1 MNEKSA
7 GLKFRLALE
16 KCKPLQIVGTINAY
30 CAMLAEDAGHEA
42 IYLSGGG
49 VANASYGLPDLGI
62 TNLKDVIVDVERI
75 CNATNIPLLVDIDT
89 GWGGALNISRTIKAM
104 EKAGAA
110 AVHLEDQVSQKRCG
124 HRPNKEIV
132 SQEEMVD
139 RVKAAVD
146 AKVDTNFVI
155 MARTDALALEGLD
168 AAVERAVACVEAGA
182 DAIFPEAILDLNQY
196 RRFSESVNVPI
207 LANITEF
214 GKTPLF
220 NCQELADSGVSMV
233 LYPLSAF
240 RAISKAAL
248 EVYQAIAING
258 DQRAVLE
265 KMQTRAELYKV
276 LGYHAYEEKIDAL
289 FSVKK

>member
-49 VANASYGLPDLGI
+49 VANASYGLPDLGV
-62 TNLKDVIVDVERI
+62 TNLNDVIIDVERI

-265 KMQTRAELYKV
+265 KMQTRAELYDV

-289 FSVKK
+289 FSVKN